1 MAAGPKAPFRVTL
14 RVRGGEE
21 EEEGGGGEEVVWCR
35 IVQQP
40 SPAAP
45 ASAASDEAATA
56 ASLSAVPAW
65 VPEATAREWAA
76 QLGVDV
82 SFPPVLQEAWAG
94 KVAVAEAEA
103 GRVEGAFEQYRARA
117 HAALKKA
124 TERSGEERARDRLLE
139 EEVARVGEEKA
150 YLERALGEAE
160 ERVAGLQRE
169 VEEAREE
176 NGRVLA
182 AVEHEWGGRVAE
194 ARREEAERA
203 AEAAARAGED
213 HRKEVAV
220 LVRLGVESSG

>member
-103 GRVEGAFEQYRARA
+103 GRV
-117 HAALKKA
+117 
-124 TERSGEERARDRLLE
+124 
-139 EEVARVGEEKA
+139 
-150 YLERALGEAE
+150 
-160 ERVAGLQRE
+160 
-169 VEEAREE
+169 
-176 NGRVLA
+176 
-182 AVEHEWGGRVAE
+182 
-194 ARREEAERA
+194 
-203 AEAAARAGED
+203 
-213 HRKEVAV
+213 
-220 LVRLGVESSG
+220 